1 MAGDPNFEVNFYE
14 SDRQHLQ
21 NGDEEIS
28 VTDQYSGQDFTITID
43 SDAGNAYVQTDGGKF
58 IDVDAPINKQ
68 TESDAYQAIT
78 DHLTKQAGEPTQYEN
93 YQLPGAEPGSYR
105 EMVLRLPRKHMT
117 IEEYSKDP
125 VMQQY
130 DEATIR
136 KHYDEYLKESPGADI
151 SKSKNYQSSH
161 WNEPNVLA
169 HVRFND
175 RTGPNGEKILFV
187 EEVQSDWHR
196 EGRESGYARPKI
208 TELPDRYM
216 VYKRLSDDDP
226 FRESHKSMLDA
237 GSSLISEDSPWA
249 VVLKDSF
256 DEKQKDLGVGLS
268 PMVQFGSRTIQRP
281 ESQRVPSEVATG
293 ATKADAI
300 ANAIKKYNEARDVSD
315 AVPDAPFKTSWHEL
329 VMKRM
334 LRHAAENG
342 YEKLAWI
349 SGEETAK
356 RYDLSTKVGK
366 LVVSKSEETG
376 KIALDADG
384 ELVDS
389 SIDPQKLE
397 SYVGKEVAK
406 RALDLLENESSDM
419 GGNKSVELTGDDLK
433 VGGQWANNL
442 YDRMIPQ
449 FMKKYGKKWGA
460 KVEDAI
466 IPGERRF
473 QKVPMVWE
481 DPNSPISNKRY
492 YLEAKDGDGNEVR
505 FGNYDSPESA
515 LDAAQKIGTH
525 GQPFKSIDITPAMT
539 GDVMGGQVKFMPGV
553 EKFDT
558 VEPSIISESV
568 KIKPGALDG
577 IRFMPGTAP
586 RIPLSQVAE
595 SDPFI
600 MLSDRMADMVYE
612 VPGSGVK
619 IELHGGPGFSYR
631 PGDAVWAST
640 QNAAKKIGNY
650 VERSGKNRALIM
662 IQRDDNHAK
671 NPSMGQ
677 IFVEELKAREKNIT
691 KADMRK
697 MLRAASKRAGLKKSI
712 KNLEELDKVY
722 TFWDWDTR
730 GDFFGQ
736 FGLVNRPHSPIGDP
750 RKRGFFD
757 YHQII
762 KDTTAPELADLPTGA
777 VVGAIEFDGGK
788 VYKASE
794 LGTVPH
800 SSYDTMLKGRGLGLF
815 KNPPHISDILDVP
828 GSQRSVFTLSRRFT
842 SPNRLKEVAR
852 AQADKIVKLP
862 AKEKTK
868 RKDRAMEILKKFI
881 EQ

>member
-1 MAGDPNFEVNFYE
+1 
-14 SDRQHLQ
+14 
-21 NGDEEIS
+21 
-28 VTDQYSGQDFTITID
+28 
-43 SDAGNAYVQTDGGKF
+43 
-58 IDVDAPINKQ
+58 
-68 TESDAYQAIT
+68 
-78 DHLTKQAGEPTQYEN
+78 
-93 YQLPGAEPGSYR
+93 
-105 EMVLRLPRKHMT
+105 
-117 IEEYSKDP
+117 
-125 VMQQY
+125 
-130 DEATIR
+130 
-136 KHYDEYLKESPGADI
+136 
-151 SKSKNYQSSH
+151 
-161 WNEPNVLA
+161 
-169 HVRFND
+169 
-175 RTGPNGEKILFV
+175 
-187 EEVQSDWHR
+187 
-196 EGRESGYARPKI
+196 
-208 TELPDRYM
+208 
-216 VYKRLSDDDP
+216 
-226 FRESHKSMLDA
+226 MLDA

-281 ESQRVPSEVATG
+281 ESQRVPSQVATG

-329 VMKRM
+329 AMKRM

-342 YEKLAWI
+342 YDKLAWI

-356 RYDLSTKVGK
+356 RYDLSKKIDYLAYRKRPEGEFTKPTYWVQ
-366 LVVSKSEETG
+366 
-376 KIALDADG
+376 ALKDG
-384 ELVDS
+384 QQVFSQNVPEANLPGV
-389 SIDPQKLE
+389 
-397 SYVGKEVAK
+397 VGKEIAERILNDLGEQAYDGK
-406 RALDLLENESSDM
+406 RKVPDTKQLSGLDLKI
-419 GGNKSVELTGDDLK
+419 GGE
-433 VGGQWANNL
+433 WASNL

-460 KVEDAI
+460 KVEDAGI
-466 IPGERRF
+466 SLS
-473 QKVPMVWE
+473 
-481 DPNSPISNKRY
+481 DPDELKMTGI
-492 YLEAKDGDGNEVR
+492 EVEPT
-505 FGNYDSPESA
+505 N
-515 LDAAQKIGTH
+515 
-525 GQPFKSIDITPAMT
+525 FKSIDITPAMR
-539 GDVMGGQVKFMPGV
+539 GDEAGSVVGGQVKFMPGV

-619 IELHGGPGFSYR
+619 IHLHGGPGFSYR

-640 QNAAKKIGNY
+640 KNAAKKIGNY

-677 IFVEELKAREKNIT
+677 VFVEELKAREKNIT
-691 KADMRK
+691 KTDMRK

-788 VYKASE
+788 VYEASE

-815 KNPPHISDILDVP
+815 ENPPHISDILDVP
-828 GSQRSVFTLSRRFT
+828 ESQRSVFTLSRRFT

-868 RKDRAMEILKKFI
+868 RKDRAMEILKQFSKP
-881 EQ
+881 